1 MAFKYPYGNSQ
12 QLNLDWLINAWRQF
26 QQQIENNIA
35 PPYNDNLTYAGMSL
49 VIYNHQLY
57 YNPDDIEAPEEF
69 NPEHW
74 VAISIADIFMGN
86 I

>member
-1 MAFKYPYGNSQ
+1 MGYKYPYGNSQ
-12 QLNLDWLINAWRQF
+12 QLNLDWLINAWKAY

-35 PPYNDNLTYAGMSL
+35 PPYSDTLTYGQNSL
-49 VIYNHQLY
+49 VIYKHQLY
-57 YNPDDIEAPEEF
+57 YNPADIEAPEEF
-69 NPEHW
+69 DPEHW